1 MAQWET
7 NPTSVYED
15 ADSVPGFVQWVKD
28 PGLLQTVAQ
37 GTDAAQIQSCCG
49 CGVGLQLQLQ
59 FNPWPGNF
67 YMLQVCP

>member
-28 PGLLQTVAQ
+28 LAL
-37 GTDAAQIQSCCG
+37 
-49 CGVGLQLQLQ
+49 
-59 FNPWPGNF
+59 PW
-67 YMLQVCP
+67 LWCR